1 MFHFCVSLGEEG
13 PSHTAAQKDIQITL
27 GKEVVRRDKKKALD
41 FEACLKRRLNRDIKE
56 RQVLLHKV
64 SFLGWVAHGNIVNRV
79 LNDQTLMQMCLKLLP
94 SKNAYPDGATDT
106 KYFTSFTKWF
116 QSLFELKS
124 KRMYCEFRPLPP
136 KLKSLALQVQSKKVL
151 CKKDLVLIFV
161 SMLRAI
167 GIQCRLVLNIP
178 VAPLRPPQSE
188 LLTVSTKL
196 NAEEDQ
202 KPRAKAK
209 VIKAPND
216 HDYEK
221 SKSKTTKP
229 KAETLVDKKV
239 RVSYPGED
247 IIQCKALFIFYEILV
262 VC

>member
-1 MFHFCVSLGEEG
+1 MFLFHFCVSLGEEG
-13 PSHTAAQKDIQITL
+13 PSHTPAQKDIQITL
-27 GKEVVRRDKKKALD
+27 GTEVVRRDKKKALD

-56 RQVLLHKV
+56 RQVFLHKV

-79 LNDQTLMQMCLKLLP
+79 LNNQTLMEMCLKLLP

-106 KYFTSFTKWF
+106 KYFISFTKWF

-136 KLKSLALQVQSKKVL
+136 KMKSLALQIKSKKVL

-196 NAEEDQ
+196 NTEVDQ
-202 KPRAKAK
+202 KLKEKAK
-209 VIKAPND
+209 PKQLKSPGD

-229 KAETLVDKKV
+229 KAESLVDKKV
-239 RVSYPGED
+239 RVSYPGE
-247 IIQCKALFIFYEILV
+247 EIV
-262 VC
+262 Q